1 MSPMSP
7 RLAFALALSVATPA
21 LAQAPGAPFS
31 AHALRDTLRQ
41 PVGLEYLV
49 ALPDGY
55 EDGDQSWPLLL
66 FLHGA
71 GERGDDLSRVAVH
84 GPTRRVAEGERFP
97 FILVAPQAPEGTWW
111 DARELGALLDEVE
124 RAYRVDPDRV
134 MVTGLSMGGF
144 GAWSLAEAFPDRFA
158 AVAPVCGG
166 GTPGRVCAA
175 ADVPIWAFHGA
186 LDDVVP
192 VERSLEMVQRLRR
205 CGGHVRLTLYPDA
218 GHDSWTETYANPAL
232 YDWLLAQR
240 RE

>member
-1 MSPMSP
+1 M
-7 RLAFALALSVATPA
+7 
-21 LAQAPGAPFS
+21 
-31 AHALRDTLRQ
+31 LRDTVRQ
-41 PVGLEYLV
+41 PVGLKYLV

-55 EDGDQSWPLLL
+55 DDGDDAWPLLL

-71 GERGDDLSRVAVH
+71 GERGDDLGRVAIH
-84 GPTRRVAEGERFP
+84 GPTRRVVEGERFP
-97 FILVAPQAPEGTWW
+97 FVLVAPQAPEGTWW

-144 GAWSLAEAFPDRFA
+144 GAWSLAETFPDRFA

-166 GTPGRVCAA
+166 GTPGRICAA
-175 ADVPIWAFHGA
+175 SDVPVWAFHGA
-186 LDDVVP
+186 LDPVVP
-192 VERSLEMVQRLRR
+192 VERSLEMVRRLEQ
-205 CGGHVRLTLYPDA
+205 CGGNVRLTLYPDA

-240 RE
+240 RR